1 MKSKIKF
8 LSYLVLAVL
17 IVSCSKDDGEDGA
30 IGPQGA
36 QGEQGP
42 AGATGADGQ
51 EGAQGETGEQGATG
65 TANVI
70 YSDWIDSEFAANI
83 ASSSASF
90 SISAPLMTDDI
101 IDEGVVLV
109 FGRSNP
115 SLINGD
121 TNVYPLPIVFG
132 AARQQSYYFRL
143 EQAEQLD
150 IVVVANEEGE
160 DVGTPFFGEYRY
172 VLIPGGQSTGGSGGP
187 GGPSGK
193 PIDYSK
199 MSYKEIIEHFN
210 IPN

>member
-30 IGPQGA
+30 TGA

-42 AGATGADGQ
+42 AGAMGADGQ

-121 TNVYPLPIVFG
+121 TNVYALPIVFG

-172 VLIPGGQSTGGSGGP
+172 VLISGGQATEGSGGP
-187 GGPSGK
+187 GDISGK
-193 PIDYSK
+193 LLDYTR
-199 MSYKEIIEHFN
+199 MTYEEIAELFN
-210 IPN
+210 ITD